1 MFYLSGVLYNKK
13 YINYFQ
19 INKITNF
26 LEVGWERRG
35 GGGVAH
41 PLNPPPRSAR
51 PLYLVKSIISK
62 PFNPKQAG

>member
-35 GGGVAH
+35 GGGLRTPGNH
-41 PLNPPPRSAR
+41 P
-51 PLYLVKSIISK
+51 
-62 PFNPKQAG
+62 Q

>member
-35 GGGVAH
+35 GGLRTPWIL
-41 PLNPPPRSAR
+41 PLDPPA
-51 PLYLVKSIISK
+51 LCI
-62 PFNPKQAG
+62 

>member
-26 LEVGWERRG
+26 LEVGWGRRG
-35 GGGVAH
+35 GGCA
-41 PLNPPPRSAR
+41 PPEAAPEIRPPPVFSQI
-51 PLYLVKSIISK
+51 Y
-62 PFNPKQAG
+62 NQ